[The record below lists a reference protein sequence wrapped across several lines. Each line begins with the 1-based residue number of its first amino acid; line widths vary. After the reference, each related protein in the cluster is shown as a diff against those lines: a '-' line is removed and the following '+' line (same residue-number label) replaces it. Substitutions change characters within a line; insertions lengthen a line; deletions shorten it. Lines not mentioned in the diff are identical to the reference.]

1 MSSELPAH
9 PKIRIGHVHLMVADL
24 DRAVAFYRDVVGLEV
39 TMYGPQEAGVDAA

>member
-24 DRAVAFYRDVVGLEV
+24 DRAVAFYRDVLACVLTALVAIGCENSR
-39 TMYGPQEAGVDAA
+39 